1 MGQTVIYLLIVLKF
15 ITLKLRAL
23 KLLQCYYFL
32 ETFQKSFF
40 YNLSVDYDA
49 ITVVCKKH
57 GIVKIKCLLL

>member
-1 MGQTVIYLLIVLKF
+1 MGQIVIYLLMVQKF
-15 ITLKLRAL
+15 ITLKLRTL
-23 KLLQCYYFL
+23 KLLQWHYFL
-32 ETFQKSFF
+32 ETLQRSFF